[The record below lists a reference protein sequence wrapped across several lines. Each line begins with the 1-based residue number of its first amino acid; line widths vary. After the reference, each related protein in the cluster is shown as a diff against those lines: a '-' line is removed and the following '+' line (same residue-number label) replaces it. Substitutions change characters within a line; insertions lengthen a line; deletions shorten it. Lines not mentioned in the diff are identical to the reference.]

1 LLGIDLKAAR
11 WTWTAAVVL
20 LAMWVFY
27 LIRETL
33 FVFVI
38 ALMFAYLLYPLLDA
52 IDRRFSWKTRTPA
65 LAITFVLVLGV
76 IIVFG
81 ILIGDRVGKQATQLA
96 VQVRDPN
103 FAKQVKEWQVLN
115 VPVGAQIVQHYN
127 DILGMVPELSL
138 HVLSAS
144 RNLVYLVII
153 PILSFFILK
162 DGRTIRDSFLDLFDG
177 ARKSAEET
185 LLDAHTLMLQYMRA
199 LLFLCLATLIVFSV
213 VLSIMGAPYPILL
226 ASIAFPLEFIPLVGP
241 LIAAALIIGVSAFT
255 GYSHVLGLVI
265 FLGCYRVFQDYVLSP
280 HLMSKGV
287 ELHPLF
293 VIFGVF
299 AGGEIGGVPGIF
311 LSVPTLALMRLGWHH
326 LRKKKVTS
334 PGTVLAA

>member
-1 LLGIDLKAAR
+1 MLGIDLKAAR